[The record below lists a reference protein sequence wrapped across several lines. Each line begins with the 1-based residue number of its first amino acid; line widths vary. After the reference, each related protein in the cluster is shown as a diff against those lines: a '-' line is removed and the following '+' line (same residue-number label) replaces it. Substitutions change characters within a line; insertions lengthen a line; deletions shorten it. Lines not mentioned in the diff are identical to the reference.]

1 MSAKDD
7 RSKESGE
14 PTIVDALGIEL
25 SVSNEAVADALRAS
39 AVLDTAIEQAA
50 PDADA
55 IRRMQA
61 EAAEA
66 VPDIL
71 LAVPTS
77 RDTDE
82 SRIRSELR
90 TQVDTLGRAIGF
102 DVQPDGTWRTRF
114 GESVT
119 VRVVTALSS
128 QAAAVDILGKISSTL
143 EGGGESGQAL
153 IVTGEQAD
161 ADALSAAIKPW
172 QGGLFRVASVATLRE
187 ISALCAEGR
196 LDGPAAQGL
205 LIPST
210 HSDVARMLAILKPLL
225 A

>member
-1 MSAKDD
+1 MSSKDD
-7 RSKESGE
+7 ESTDSVE
-14 PTIVDALGIEL
+14 PTIIDALGLEL
-25 SVSNEAVADALRAS
+25 SVSNAAVAEALRAS
-39 AVLDTAIEQAA
+39 AESEATIEPGA

-55 IRRMQA
+55 IRRIRA
-61 EAAEA
+61 EAAQA
-66 VPDIL
+66 APDIL
-71 LAVPTS
+71 MSVPTV
-77 RDTDE
+77 RDSDE
-82 SRIRSELR
+82 ARVRSELR
-90 TQVDTLGRAIGF
+90 TRVDTLGRAIGF

-119 VRVVTALSS
+119 VRIVTTLSS
-128 QAAAVDILGKISSTL
+128 EAAAADILGKISSTL

-153 IVTGEQAD
+153 IITGEQAD
-161 ADALSAAIKPW
+161 ADAISAAIKPW
-172 QGGLFRVASVATLRE
+172 QGGLFRVASVATLKE

-205 LIPST
+205 LIPTT